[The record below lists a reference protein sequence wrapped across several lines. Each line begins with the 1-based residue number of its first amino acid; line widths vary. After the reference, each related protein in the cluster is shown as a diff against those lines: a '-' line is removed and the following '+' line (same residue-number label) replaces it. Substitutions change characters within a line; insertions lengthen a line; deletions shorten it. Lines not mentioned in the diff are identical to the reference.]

1 LIRWLSLSRLTFPT
15 CTIVSAE
22 SGAIVSTIGVAALIL
37 RVVVGVVFV
46 PSVVV
51 AVYVPAVPSS
61 LRVTVL
67 REDVPSHCEKVSLEF
82 LVAVG
87 RRAIVATIEQAWG

>member
-1 LIRWLSLSRLTFPT
+1 LIRWPSLSRLTFPT

-46 PSVVV
+46 PSVVA
-51 AVYVPAVPSS
+51 AVYVPVAPSS

-67 REDVPSHCEKVSLEF
+67 CAEVSLEF
-82 LVAVG
+82 LVAVS
-87 RRAIVATIEQAWG
+87 RRAIVEAIEPAWG